1 MSYER
6 KTRYEFIGVEWRDH
20 QELVLQLN
28 KYANE
33 NWNVEAHRIS
43 ADTVSGWTVYKRYI
57 PLNEPLL
64 ERNVN
69 VGQIYS
75 ILNHVLEPGS
85 DKSREFDLAIKQACK
100 QDTDPW

>member
-6 KTRYEFIGVEWRDH
+6 KTRYEFIGVEWRNH
-20 QELVLQLN
+20 AELVLQLN

-33 NWNVEAHRIS
+33 SWNVEAHRIGS
-43 ADTVSGWTVYKRYI
+43 DSVQGWTVYKRYI

-64 ERNVN
+64 ERTIN
-69 VGQIYS
+69 VGRVYS

-85 DKSREFDLAIKQACK
+85 EKSREFDLAIKEAVRQEM
-100 QDTDPW
+100 D